1 MLEKHTKSEPVS
13 IGQSEGDAHQ
23 IGQYQGKYVEQK
35 KNEKNS
41 VTIAKA
47 ICLLKLMASIE
58 SHTQCIQYSA
68 HSLME
73 QASIISKMVGRRT
86 M

>member
-47 ICLLKLMASIE
+47 ICLLKLVASIE
-58 SHTQCIQYSA
+58 SHTQYSVFCTLT
-68 HSLME
+68 HGT
-73 QASIISKMVGRRT
+73 SKYNFQNGR
-86 M
+86 